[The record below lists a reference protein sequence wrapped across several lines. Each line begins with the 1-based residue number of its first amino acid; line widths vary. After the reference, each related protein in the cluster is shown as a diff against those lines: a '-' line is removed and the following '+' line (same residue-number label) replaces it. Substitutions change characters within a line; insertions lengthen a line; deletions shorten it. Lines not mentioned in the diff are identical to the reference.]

1 MDFSL
6 ITLGCD
12 KNRVDSEKMLYNLQ
26 NAGHRLVNE
35 SDAEFVVIN
44 TCAFIDKAKKETIDT
59 ILAVAEHKK
68 DKLKKI
74 IVTGC
79 FSQRY
84 GQEVD
89 FTEVDRFVNIS
100 DEINIVDIVSELFD
114 NKNIDYN
121 FLDKRTITT
130 PLHYAYL
137 KIADG
142 CDNRC
147 AYCAI
152 PYIRGK
158 YTSRRL
164 EDIVSEAKDL
174 VDSGVKEIILVAQ
187 DTTNY
192 GKDIYGKPS
201 LVALLKELIKLDVW
215 KVRILYAYLEKIDD
229 ELLDLIKNSDKI
241 AKYLDIPLQHI
252 DNGILK
258 AMNRRSTEKQIYD
271 ILEKLRKDYNEIALR
286 SSFIVGFPTEGEK
299 EHDKLVSFVKYALN
313 YAGFFSYSKEEGT
326 PAYKLSPTQ
335 SKRTINKWVIECEK
349 AQVLSTMKWQS
360 YYKDKVIEVIYEGID
375 YDKQCFYGRSEHNAP
390 DIDTLVYFSAS
401 IAPEVGK
408 VYNIKV
414 TKTDFHLY
422 GVVV

>member
-1 MDFSL
+1 MIFD
-6 ITLGCD
+6 
-12 KNRVDSEKMLYNLQ
+12 
-26 NAGHRLVNE
+26 
-35 SDAEFVVIN
+35 
-44 TCAFIDKAKKETIDT
+44 
-59 ILAVAEHKK
+59 
-68 DKLKKI
+68 LKKI

-114 NKNIDYN
+114 NKNTGYN

-201 LVALLKELIKLDVW
+201 LVMLLKELIKLDVW